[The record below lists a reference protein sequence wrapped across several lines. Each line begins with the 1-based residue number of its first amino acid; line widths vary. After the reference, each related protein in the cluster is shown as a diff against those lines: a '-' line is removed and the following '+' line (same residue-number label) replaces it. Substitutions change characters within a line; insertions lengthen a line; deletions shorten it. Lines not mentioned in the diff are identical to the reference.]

1 MMEPECMDIKE
12 IQQKVELFGNV
23 WKCLFLIVGDQ
34 HCLRSTFV
42 CLKLWRLILCEATK
56 PKDESVFDTCF
67 EASVGFIKRSCRGA
81 VRIGLKPIAASHFRL
96 FFNRIFQQ
104 ARRKPENARHQP

>member
-1 MMEPECMDIKE
+1 M
-12 IQQKVELFGNV
+12 GTV
-23 WKCLFLIVGDQ
+23 WKCLETPLS
-34 HCLRSTFV
+34 HCWRSALSEIHI
-42 CLKLWRLILCEATK
+42 CLPETLEANLCEATN

-96 FFNRIFQQ
+96 F
-104 ARRKPENARHQP
+104 

>member
-1 MMEPECMDIKE
+1 MDIKE
-12 IQQKVELFGNV
+12 IQQKVELFGTV

-56 PKDESVFDTCF
+56 PKDESVFDTRF
-67 EASVGFIKRSCRGA
+67 EASVGFIKRSSRGA
-81 VRIGLKPIAASHFRL
+81 VRVGLKPIAASHFRL
-96 FFNRIFQQ
+96 
-104 ARRKPENARHQP
+104 